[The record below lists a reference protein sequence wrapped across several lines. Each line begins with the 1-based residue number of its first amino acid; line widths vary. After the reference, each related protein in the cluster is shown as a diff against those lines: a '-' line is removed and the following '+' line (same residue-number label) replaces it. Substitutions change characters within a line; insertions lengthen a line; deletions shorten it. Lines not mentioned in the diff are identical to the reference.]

1 MHTASHLEAAE
12 PAELAVAVMVEKM
25 AARTQLLELPTPAVA
40 AVVTH
45 KEAEVQVA
53 LESSSSRPI
62 NNEGNM
68 ATKIY
73 RLYGI
78 DTAMH
83 LLRPGAK
90 WEISN
95 SHFTQWE
102 DPRPCP
108 KWEEVLDTM
117 EKIKAFEDSI
127 NTVWLPEQIEALTGQ
142 AEIQAQVDRIIE
154 EQKAA

>member
-1 MHTASHLEAAE
+1 
-12 PAELAVAVMVEKM
+12 
-25 AARTQLLELPTPAVA
+25 
-40 AVVTH
+40 
-45 KEAEVQVA
+45 
-53 LESSSSRPI
+53 
-62 NNEGNM
+62 M

-95 SHFTQWE
+95 TMITRWE

-108 KWEEVLDTM
+108 TWEELMDTM

-127 NTVWLPEQIEALTGQ
+127 NTIYTDEQIAELTGWQ
-142 AEIQAQVDRIIE
+142 KMIQD
-154 EQKAA
+154 AAA

>member
-1 MHTASHLEAAE
+1 ME
-12 PAELAVAVMVEKM
+12 
-25 AARTQLLELPTPAVA
+25 
-40 AVVTH
+40 
-45 KEAEVQVA
+45 
-53 LESSSSRPI
+53 
-62 NNEGNM
+62 
-68 ATKIY
+68 TKIY

-95 SHFTQWE
+95 SHFTRWE

-117 EKIKAFEDSI
+117 AKIKAFEDSI
-127 NTVWLPEQIEALTGQ
+127 DTIWLPEHLEEFAGSMDVQR
-142 AEIQAQVDRIIE
+142 QVDAIIE